1 MKKISNL
8 KNKLAFIELLDEMN
22 HIERVITLKSWK
34 KECDASHSYQLAMIA
49 SVLLP
54 DFEELDEL
62 KCLKIALYHD
72 LVEIF
77 AWDTYFLDEKSI
89 KTKKQ
94 REKESLAKIENVL
107 WKENF
112 KEFKKLINE
121 YEEKSSKEALFI
133 YQLDKLQPIIQIYLW
148 WWADFHTY
156 KALKKDVIENKYSKI
171 DNSFWLREIL
181 DFYIEKMEKE
191 NMFYLW

>member
-62 KCLKIALYHD
+62 
-72 LVEIF
+72 
-77 AWDTYFLDEKSI
+77 
-89 KTKKQ
+89 KKQ